1 MFKKLIFIIP
11 LAFATLLPLPV
22 YADSLDE
29 VNTEVLDEPT
39 DTQSS
44 DPSIIETPAPLGEQE
59 TTNNSESTTEVTT
72 NDSQVNSPEEV
83 ASLEGTTTNPIFS
96 DIKEK
101 IEEVVD
107 PENWPLILSAAAL
120 VLTIILILTI
130 NLIAHNKSKKI
141 REEIEN
147 Q

>member
-11 LAFATLLPLPV
+11 LALATLLPLPV
-22 YADSLDE
+22 YADTLDDI
-29 VNTEVLDEPT
+29 NTEAIDEPT
-39 DTQSS
+39 DAQSS

-59 TTNNSESTTEVTT
+59 TANNAEQNPEAAAENT
-72 NDSQVNSPEEV
+72 QVNSPEEV
-83 ASLEGTTTNPIFS
+83 ASLEGATTNPIIS
-96 DIKEK
+96 NIKEK

-107 PENWPLILSAAAL
+107 PETWPLILSAAAL
-120 VLTIILILTI
+120 VLTIALILII
-130 NLIAHNKSKKI
+130 NIIAHSKSKKI